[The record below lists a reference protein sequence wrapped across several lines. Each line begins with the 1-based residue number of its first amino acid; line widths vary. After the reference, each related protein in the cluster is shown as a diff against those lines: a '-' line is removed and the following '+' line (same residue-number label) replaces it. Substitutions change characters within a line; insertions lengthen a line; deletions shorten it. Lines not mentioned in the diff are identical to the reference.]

1 MLLAKFECG
10 GDYEKIGGFD
20 SRLDLETKGIFG
32 QLIDCANDLLEHDA
46 KEVSFE
52 FRRTNIIR
60 FPKKDERDRL
70 YSNP

>member
-1 MLLAKFECG
+1 MLLAKFKHG

-20 SRLDLETKGIFG
+20 SRLELETKGIFG

-52 FRRTNIIR
+52 FRRTNIIYL
-60 FPKKDERDRL
+60 PKKDERNRVHSD
-70 YSNP
+70 P